1 VQYFSARVLAAMEN
15 MELAALYNGNGRA
28 LQTVKDILIS
38 RICAAICGR
47 TILRMVGA
55 AAALE
60 TPLRL
65 RHSRLASGR

>member
-1 VQYFSARVLAAMEN
+1 VQYFSARVLAAMGN

-28 LQTVKDILIS
+28 LQTVKDILI
-38 RICAAICGR
+38 REFAPRFCVR

-60 TPLRL
+60 TLP
-65 RHSRLASGR
+65 SRLAAADLFS